1 IRASA
6 SLLIFAI
13 LVNTAFFLN
22 HWAGYD
28 AFNQPAVTAV
38 EAAVIT
44 AVSFGVLTAA
54 VWAGHSKAVYVLLG
68 EDAVVFFELVKKAHR
83 VLEASRAEDSAR
95 SLILSSCNFHALRQ
109 EASRSERT
117 HVLPWCRHPP
127 RSIPGKCHTCR
138 LHSM

>member
-1 IRASA
+1 MRARA

-44 AVSFGVLTAA
+44 AVSFGVLAAA
-54 VWAGHSKAVYVLLG
+54 VRAGHRKAVYVLLG
-68 EDAVVFFELVKKAHR
+68 EDAVVLFEIVKKAH
-83 VLEASRAEDSAR
+83 R

-109 EASRSERT
+109 GASRSGRT
-117 HVLPWCRHPP
+117 HARQWCRHPP
-127 RSIPGKCHTCR
+127 RSTPGKYHTHR
-138 LHSM
+138 LRPV